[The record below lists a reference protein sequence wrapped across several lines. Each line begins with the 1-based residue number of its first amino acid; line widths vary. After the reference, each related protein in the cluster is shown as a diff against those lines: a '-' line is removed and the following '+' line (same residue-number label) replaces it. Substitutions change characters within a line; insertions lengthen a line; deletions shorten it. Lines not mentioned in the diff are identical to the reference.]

1 MVPLVAQ
8 DAGLLRGPLSMQHEH
23 ALAAANK
30 RMRKVHNA
38 AKVAAFNGWTA
49 AVFAVLC
56 FPFAVFVVTAMVMG
70 MALAIVAWNEFRGRT
85 MLRQFDRRGPNLLG
99 WNQIGFMGL
108 LIAYCAW
115 QIYANLTGVDP
126 VEKHLAGYPELAT
139 MLGPIDQ
146 LHVILTLGVYGGV
159 MIFSI
164 LYQGLNAWYYFS
176 RAKYLVTYLDQ
187 TEPWIIDLQRLSA
200 VT

>member
-1 MVPLVAQ
+1 MVPFVAQ
-8 DAGLLRGPLSMQHEH
+8 DAESLCRPFSMQHEH
-23 ALAAANK
+23 ALIAANE
-30 RMRKVHNA
+30 RIRKVHNA

-49 AVFAVLC
+49 VVFAALC
-56 FPFAVFVVTAMVMG
+56 LPFAVFVVTALVMG

-85 MLRQFDRRGPNLLG
+85 MLRQFDRRGPILLG

-108 LIAYCAW
+108 LIAYCTW

-126 VEKHLAGYPELAT
+126 VEKHLESYPELAT

-146 LHVILTLGVYGGV
+146 LHTILVLGVYGGA

-164 LYQGLNAWYYFS
+164 IYQGLNAWYYFS
-176 RAKYLVTYLDQ
+176 RARYLATYLDQ
-187 TEPWIIDLQRLSA
+187 TEPWIINLQRLSA
-200 VT
+200 VA